1 MSEYQDST
9 AQLRA
14 AYDGIEPD
22 LRFRDEVPALHAC
35 RLALNAL
42 AGGGYGVGALVM
54 SEEHRI
60 FAEGRN
66 HLFGDALDSA
76 GHAEMRALDTLE
88 SLDEEHPPPCE
99 LSLLVTLEPCPM
111 CLTRIL
117 YAGIGEVI
125 YINADDEGGMVQRRE
140 LLPPAQRELANITR
154 FRVAEVSEP
163 VRELAARL
171 SVAQLE
177 QKRQALMAA
186 QGRV

>member
-1 MSEYQDST
+1 
-9 AQLRA
+9 
-14 AYDGIEPD
+14 
-22 LRFRDEVPALHAC
+22 
-35 RLALNAL
+35 
-42 AGGGYGVGALVM
+42 
-54 SEEHRI
+54 
-60 FAEGRN
+60 
-66 HLFGDALDSA
+66 
-76 GHAEMRALDTLE
+76 
-88 SLDEEHPPPCE
+88 
-99 LSLLVTLEPCPM
+99 M

-125 YINADDEGGMVQRRE
+125 YIHADDEGGMVQRRE